1 MSQRTAKP
9 CFEIRRVVEFHE
21 TDMAGIVHFSN
32 FFRYMEA
39 AEHAFLRS
47 LDQHLH
53 GVIDGLETGWP
64 RVNASCDYRSPARFG
79 DTLAVRVY
87 IDEVRNRAVR
97 YGFECCVG
105 DRLVA
110 SGSIT
115 AAHVAITPEGIRA
128 RPIPESVRQKLLA
141 LMTSQ
146 P

>member
-1 MSQRTAKP
+1 MSLRSAKP
-9 CFEIRRVVEFHE
+9 CFETRRVVEFHE

-53 GVIDGLETGWP
+53 GMIDGLETGWP

-79 DTLAVRVY
+79 DTLTIRVF

-97 YGFECCVG
+97 YGFECCHG
-105 DRLVA
+105 ERLVA
-110 SGSIT
+110 TGSIT
-115 AAHVAITPEGIRA
+115 AAHVVINQDGIRA
-128 RPIPESVRQKLLA
+128 RPIPDSLRKQLLA
-141 LMTSQ
+141 LTA
-146 P
+146 PNP